1 MRQRRCR
8 NAPNSPQ
15 CQANVRRHHEKL
27 KFMGLKE
34 KQHLGRNYCD
44 LKGGCGPVYKCRI
57 WKRCLVFFFFFFKL
71 IRIPV
76 RKLWCDYLPDVQKKI
91 VEDELHLGGI
101 FCLSVGFT
109 EHLLYARC
117 TPSTDIFDAA
127 MSKSGCNKSWTCWC
141 FQCPF
146 AVEPLESE
154 RSSQRR
160 ICPSGR
166 DICINVW

>member
-8 NAPNSPQ
+8 NAPNGPQ

-34 KQHLGRNYCD
+34 KQHLGRNYGN
-44 LKGGCGPVYKCRI
+44 LKGGCGLVCKCGI
-57 WKRCLVFFFFFFKL
+57 WKRCLGFFFFFYKL

-101 FCLSVGFT
+101 FCLSIGFT
-109 EHLLYARC
+109 EHLVYARC
-117 TPSTDIFDAA
+117 TPSADIFDATSQDA
-127 MSKSGCNKSWTCWC
+127 ISPVGGY

-146 AVEPLESE
+146 AVEPLGSAKIFPNLP
-154 RSSQRR
+154 Q
-160 ICPSGR
+160 
-166 DICINVW
+166 